1 MFSFIMQLKLSP
13 VFMRL
18 LSASIFMLI
27 ALSLATA
34 YVQAQSSS
42 SANASQEVSA
52 DVRPVNVVQVSDSN
66 VAPVTDPVTILRNS
80 KLIYIRKKSVY
91 FKASELENELRKRPE
106 FQSWGLL
113 ITRNDADADLIIE
126 VGRKLFTTKF
136 IFTVIDP
143 RTDIV
148 VMSGKADSIGST
160 VAKRV
165 AEKFIKQMRAARP

>member
-1 MFSFIMQLKLSP
+1 MFSFIMQLKPSR

-18 LSASIFMLI
+18 LSTSIFTLI

-34 YVQAQSSS
+34 CAQAQISR

-52 DVRPVNVVQVSDSN
+52 DVRPVNAAQVSDSN
-66 VAPVTDPVTILRNS
+66 AAPVTDPVTILRNA

-91 FKASELENELRKRPE
+91 FKASELENELRKRSE
-106 FQSWGLL
+106 FERWGLL

-126 VGRKLFTTKF
+126 VGRKIFTSKF
-136 IFTVIDP
+136 IYTVIDP

-148 VMSGKADSIGST
+148 VLSGKVDSIGGILAT
-160 VAKRV
+160 KIAKR
-165 AEKFIKQMRAARP
+165 FIEQMREARP